1 MSTKN
6 IALVHRWFDE
16 VWSQGREGAIEE
28 LLAEDA
34 VMHGLGEP
42 EIAVSGPAAFK
53 PFFTK
58 LRATF
63 PDLEIRVEQTVA
75 EGDWVASRWTARMTH
90 QGDHLGVPATG
101 RLIVVTGMS
110 FGRFRDGQ
118 LVEGYNN
125 WDQLSLMQQIGS
137 VPAPTVA
144 RLLR

>member
-1 MSTKN
+1 MSIEN
-6 IALVHRWFDE
+6 VALVHRWFDE

-34 VMHGLGEP
+34 VVHGLGEP
-42 EIAVSGPAAFK
+42 GIDVRGPAAFK
-53 PFFTK
+53 PFFAR

-63 PDLEIRVEQTVA
+63 PDLQIRVEQTVA

-90 QGDHLGVPATG
+90 QGEQLGVPAS
-101 RLIVVTGMS
+101 RQPVVVTGMS
-110 FGRFRDGQ
+110 MGRFRDGQ

-125 WDQLSLMQQIGS
+125 WDQLSLMQQIGA
-137 VPAPTVA
+137 APGAA